1 MKHAVLAALAFT
13 AVSFTAVIGTAHAAT
28 PFDGNWSILAVTES
42 GSCDRAYRFP
52 VRVTNGKVTYAG
64 TASTTAN
71 GSVDRSGR
79 VRVNFANGDRV
90 LLASGRARAG
100 VGAGS
105 WSTRTCKGS
114 WTAER
119 R

>member
-1 MKHAVLAALAFT
+1 MKQLALAVF
-13 AVSFTAVIGTAHAAT
+13 ILLPLAHPARAAT

-52 VRVTNGKVTYAG
+52 VRVTNGKITYAG
-64 TASTTAN
+64 TAKTTAT
-71 GSVDRSGR
+71 GSVDRGGR
-79 VRVNFANGDRV
+79 VRVNFVNGAQR
-90 LLASGRARAG
+90 LIASGAARGGA
-100 VGAGS
+100 GAGS
-105 WSTRTCKGS
+105 WISQSCKGN